1 MTSSF
6 GPMVR
11 VQCPNRLQ
19 IGRPRHT
26 CSKMFQEGLGS
37 RFMTGRVAVRCW
49 P

>member
-1 MTSSF
+1 M
-6 GPMVR
+6 GVVLR
-11 VQCPNRLQ
+11 VQCLNRLQ

-26 CSKMFQEGLGS
+26 CSKMFQEGLGLGS